1 MRITRLLV
9 WVMCAAAPPVFATPT
24 GLNNIPTAETIDHR
38 TVAVQ
43 FFSSFGGSNQFAT
56 SGPGKT

>member
-1 MRITRLLV
+1 MKIMRLLL
-9 WVMCAAAPPVFATPT
+9 WVICAAAAPVFATPT

-43 FFSSFGGSNQFAT
+43 FFSSFGGQILF
-56 SGPGKT
+56 